1 MTGRGA
7 RKAAS
12 RLTPCVYFLI
22 IDNLF
27 KLMPNGASVR
37 YDDAVRPVL
46 ANISVMHDEFGIGV
60 LLLHHAEA
68 RRGRPAADQ
77 LAPGN
82 VDRGLARHFVRVEA
96 DRPKGSG
103 EYQRPLVSFGNEL
116 DCVMKPFP
124 FAITGSGI
132 DLDQGERRDQ
142 AADFERRE
150 KLIAGQP
157 WVNQAAMGEALG
169 VGQSQVSHVLKRLK
183 LHRDRKT
190 GMLIEVA

>member
-1 MTGRGA
+1 MARGRP
-7 RKAAS
+7 RT
-12 RLTPCVYFLI
+12 RPTPRVYFLI

-46 ANISVMHDEFGIGV
+46 ANLAGMHDQFGIGV
-60 LLLHHAEA
+60 LLLHHAGKPGEDGLPRTSPLGATSIEA
-68 RRGRPAADQ
+68 W
-77 LAPGN
+77 
-82 VDRGLARHFVRVEA
+82 ARHFVRVEA

-103 EYQRPLVSFGNEL
+103 EYQRLLVSFGNEL
-116 DCVMKPFP
+116 DCVMEPIP

-132 DLDQGERRDQ
+132 DLDEGERRDQ

-157 WVNQAAMGEALG
+157 WVNQAAMGEAKG
-169 VGQSQVSHVLKRLK
+169 SGS
-183 LHRDRKT
+183 RKCRT
-190 GMLIEVA
+190 F